1 MIPNQEVVQYNSG
14 IPTMMNRFVA
24 AFSHHNVFEPDLIV
38 TLRKSDNMID
48 SLEELCKII
57 ADTMAPNI
65 TYLGYDIVDHRV
77 KYPTNFVQ
85 MYDSDIYCVEFN
97 FKIDAIDKK
106 GEPCTSYKKM
116 VYEIPTLIDGE
127 YYYIGGNR
135 FYPIYQ
141 LLDAT
146 TYHKDDSVTLKT
158 LTMPIKLTR
167 VPTLITDCNGRQYN
181 SFIVNTDIQKKKI
194 NMFAFFFATLG
205 FFRTLKFFE
214 GPNPI
219 FHVVSEDKV
228 DLTSKEYT
236 YFQISKKVFLR
247 ILTSHVTGSI
257 DTRSIIACI
266 LDVCNKKVSIEDI
279 CSVEYWRYTVLSSYF
294 VKAKTYKNTKIDLF
308 IESYRRLYDSITKE
322 NMANFEEPKE
332 NIYEV
337 LRWMFMNFT
346 KLLYRDNSSIY
357 NKRIRLSEYQ
367 IAPIIRRVMSKMHR
381 VIHSR
386 DRFKTNKKFEEILTL
401 PFKYSPDP
409 RDKKKMEYSSDI
421 LVKSIVN
428 SNNTK
433 YADCV
438 NDMNLFNITLKWTLN
453 APSTT
458 ISKGPKGNSLTI
470 TQRAQSPTFIGF
482 ISLNTSGAGDPGGT
496 GCFTPFV
503 KQYNGFFRPPAEVHD
518 ELAMEDFK

>member
-1 MIPNQEVVQYNSG
+1 MNQPMVLPS
-14 IPTMMNRFVA
+14 MMDKFVA
-24 AFSHHNVFEPDLIV
+24 SYSHHGVFAPDLIV
-38 TLRKSDNMID
+38 TLRKNDNMVTT
-48 SLEELCKII
+48 LEELCKII
-57 ADTMAPNI
+57 GDSMKPNI
-65 TYLGYDIVDHRV
+65 EYLGYDIVDHRI

-85 MYDSDIYCVEFN
+85 MYDSDIYCVEFK
-97 FKIDAIDKK
+97 FKIVALDKT
-106 GEPCTSYKKM
+106 GEVATTYKKM
-116 VYEIPTLIDGE
+116 VFEVPTLIDGE
-127 YYYIGGNR
+127 YYYINGNR

-158 LTMPIKLTR
+158 LMLPIKLTR
-167 VPTLITDCNGRQYN
+167 SPTIITDCNGKQY
-181 SFIVNTDIQKKKI
+181 SSYIMTTDMQKKKI

-205 FFRTLKFFE
+205 FFKTIRFFE
-214 GPNPI
+214 GPTPL

-228 DLTSKEYT
+228 DLKSTEFT

-247 ILTSHVTGSI
+247 IQTQHVTSNI
-257 DTRSIIACI
+257 NVRTVIACI
-266 LDVCNKKVSIEDI
+266 LSVCNKKVGIEDI
-279 CSVEYWRYTVLSSYF
+279 KSVDYWRYTVLSSYF
-294 VKAKTYKNTKIDLF
+294 VKSKNYKNTKIDLF
-308 IESYRRLYDSITKE
+308 IESYKRLYDSITKE

-337 LRWMFMNFT
+337 MRWMFINFT

-357 NKRIRLSEYQ
+357 NKRTRLSEYQ
-367 IAPIIRRVMSKMHR
+367 IAPIVRRIMTKMHR
-381 VIHSR
+381 VIHCR
-386 DRFKTNKKFEEILTL
+386 DRSKTNKKFEEILTL
-401 PFKYSPDP
+401 PFKYSPDA
-409 RDKKKMEYSSDI
+409 RDKRKMDYSSDFLI
-421 LVKSIVN
+421 KSIVN

-458 ISKGPKGNSLTI
+458 VTKSPKGNSLTI
-470 TQRAQSPTFIGF
+470 NQRAQSPTFIGY

-503 KQYNGFFRPPAEVHD
+503 KLFNGFFRPPVNTESVYI
-518 ELAMEDFK
+518 EE